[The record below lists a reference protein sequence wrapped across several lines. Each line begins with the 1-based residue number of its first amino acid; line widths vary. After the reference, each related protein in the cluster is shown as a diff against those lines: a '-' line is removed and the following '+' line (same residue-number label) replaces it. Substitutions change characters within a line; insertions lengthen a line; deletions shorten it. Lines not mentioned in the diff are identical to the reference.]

1 MTKALTTMD
10 DPVTIDLFQ
19 GYDSLSS
26 GGRTAAAVTGDR
38 HSAGATSETYYRVCT
53 DIETLQSSLNISAS
67 ASASFG
73 FGSGD
78 AKTSYMR
85 KLKVTTSSVT
95 VVVYTNIITGSESAK
110 NPKLTVPPPDDLNG
124 FFQIYGDSYVKS
136 VVKGGEYFATYV
148 FYAESKEEQE
158 QVTASLSAHGLVGG
172 GTLSASFSSSLATA
186 RSSTKTFSSLQQS
199 SSGFSTIHYP
209 NEDGVIDFALNFAN
223 KKPDAPAV
231 ISYEV
236 EGYERIPGMPSLEPI
251 IRTRR
256 LYEGVR
262 NEPGLVDTYI
272 ALGSERNAAQRLQA
286 IYDAYDFQADQ
297 QLTTRL
303 GVISNEMKALDD
315 FFQDMDDDPTR
326 NWTAPAAPG
335 SLAYGLPTLQA
346 RVQRTQYAGGNG
358 GTAFDDFSASTVQ
371 AINRLHKL
379 SVRYHNH
386 VHQLF
391 ATYVTPDGTITPL
404 NHGDD
409 TNGDWTPEL
418 VLQPGEQISDL
429 WVFSNLHIHQ
439 LRVTTTLGN
448 VLTAPPQLTLPV
460 GHPTTIFSIDFDHKF
475 VGLAGRADNMIV
487 GLDAVTVDFS
497 PAVWSG
503 DSPAVRRSTARKGT
517 ERSSSVSI

>member
-10 DPVTIDLFQ
+10 DPVAIDLFQ

-26 GGRTAAAVTGDR
+26 SGRTAAAVTGDR

-73 FGSGD
+73 FGSVD

-85 KLKVTTSSVT
+85 NLKTTKNSLT
-95 VVVYTNIITGSESAK
+95 VVVYTNIITGSESVR
-110 NPKLTVPPPDDLNG
+110 NPKLTIPPPDDLND
-124 FFQIYGDSYVKS
+124 FFQLYGDSYVKS
-136 VVKGGEYFATYV
+136 VVKGGEYYATYV

-158 QVTASLSAHGLVGG
+158 QVKSSLSAKGIAGG
-172 GTLSASFSSSLATA
+172 GTLSVSFSSSLSTV

-199 SSGFSTIHYP
+199 SSGFETIQYP
-209 NEDGVIDFALNFAN
+209 AEDGIIDFARNFAN
-223 KKPDAPAV
+223 QKPDAPAV

-236 EGYERIPGMPSLEPI
+236 EGYERVPGMPSFEPV

-272 ALGSERNAAQRLQA
+272 ALGSARNAAQRLQA

-303 GVISNEMKALDD
+303 GVIDDQMAALDR

-326 NWTAPAAPG
+326 NWTAPAAPS

-346 RVQRTQYAGGNG
+346 RMGRTQYAGGNG
-358 GTAFDDFSASTVQ
+358 GTAFDDFGASTVQ
-371 AINRLHKL
+371 AINRLQKL
-379 SVRYHNH
+379 SVRYHHH

-391 ATYVTPDGTITPL
+391 ATYVTPDGTTTSL

-418 VLQPGEQISDL
+418 VLQPGEQISDV

-448 VLTAPPQLTLPV
+448 VLTAPPHLTLPV
-460 GHPTTIFSIDFDHKF
+460 GHSTTIFAIDFDHKF

-503 DSPAVRRSTARKGT
+503 DSPAVRKTTVRMAQQTAQ
-517 ERSSSVSI
+517 V